1 MRLNEDFYKFYPC
14 TLVKAVDIL
23 LVKWIMDMRNRP
35 VKYCWWESVNPTSDM
50 EFYLNETTYCLSNPA
65 IFIYENHQMYNKGR
79 KQISSFID
87 QS

>member
-35 VKYCWWESVNPTSDM
+35 FKYC
-50 EFYLNETTYCLSNPA
+50 
-65 IFIYENHQMYNKGR
+65 
-79 KQISSFID
+79 
-87 QS
+87 